1 MSNTHRRAGLGGG
14 GRSRFLWGGLGA
26 LAPTLISL
34 AILDHTAVT
43 DYISNID
50 QKTLALAG
58 YGFRVVA
65 LFAIGGLWA
74 YFHRSE
80 VEPLKLFQLGIV
92 APAMITGMINAGRVS
107 DDASGGGTAWLDFP
121 IALTASAYAQEPVP
135 PPQPPPQQ
143 EQSGIQQFIN
153 GVLGRP

>member
-1 MSNTHRRAGLGGG
+1 MSNTHRRSGLGGG

-50 QKTLALAG
+50 QKTLGLAG
-58 YGFRVVA
+58 YAFRVVA

-107 DDASGGGTAWLDFP
+107 DDAPGGGTAWLDFP
-121 IALTASAYAQEPVP
+121 IALMAPAYAQETVP
-135 PPQPPPQQ
+135 LPQPPPQQ